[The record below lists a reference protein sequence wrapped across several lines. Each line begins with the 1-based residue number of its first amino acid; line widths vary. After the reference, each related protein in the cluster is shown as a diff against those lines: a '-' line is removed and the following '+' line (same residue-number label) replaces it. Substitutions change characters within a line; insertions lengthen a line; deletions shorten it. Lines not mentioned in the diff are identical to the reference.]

1 MRGSCSRLRRTAV
14 LLLLALRAHER
25 TVGEEGG
32 LHRSRGLGV
41 RPVRSPAPNGGLPP
55 EGGAGIRAAA
65 GPDRGPHRGGS
76 YLHLE
81 VRFPLG
87 VPGLLPLSFVV
98 GNVYPPSS
106 VRRRVRLEERP
117 FGGFARG
124 RLSVGCRQCTDG
136 SKMVL
141 FVTGICS
148 FHCFYCP
155 VSDEKMYKDVVFAD
169 EKRVLRDEDVLEAV
183 RAIRAAGAWITGGD
197 ALDAVERTCRYIRLL
212 KGEFGP
218 GFHTHL
224 YTMSTDPDKIRA
236 LADAGLDE
244 IRFHV
249 PPGLWSRAAASA
261 FVPASRLA
269 RSLGLTVGI
278 EVPLIPEREE
288 DLVRLIE
295 WAGAEGLA
303 FVNLNE
309 MEFSEANFPRMK
321 VHGYEMKHELSYG
334 VKGADPVALRIL
346 ERRWKTTVHYCT
358 SGSKDGWTPRSRF
371 KARAEELARPWDVV
385 KADGTILKGIFEGS
399 NLESL
404 MDDLERTYRVPRD
417 LMGLDPRR
425 KRLEIAPWILEG
437 IAPQIDRPSFLVEEY
452 PTADG
457 LEVERTPLG

>member
-1 MRGSCSRLRRTAV
+1 MV
-14 LLLLALRAHER
+14 
-25 TVGEEGG
+25 
-32 LHRSRGLGV
+32 
-41 RPVRSPAPNGGLPP
+41 P
-55 EGGAGIRAAA
+55 IRA
-65 GPDRGPHRGGS
+65 
-76 YLHLE
+76 
-81 VRFPLG
+81 PLG
-87 VPGLLPLSFVV
+87 PGNLYPLPAL
-98 GNVYPPSS
+98 
-106 VRRRVRLEERP
+106 RRRVRLEERP

-169 EKRVLRDEDVLEAV
+169 EKRVLRDEDVLEEA
-183 RAIRAAGAWITGGD
+183 RAIRATGAGITGGD
-197 ALDAVERTCRYIRLL
+197 PLDAVERTCRYIRLL

-358 SGSKDGWTPRSRF
+358 SGYKDGWQLRSRI
-371 KARAEELARPWDVV
+371 KRRAENVARPWDVV
-385 KADGTILKGIFEGS
+385 TEDGTLVKGILEGS
-399 NLESL
+399 
-404 MDDLERTYRVPRD
+404 DLERLMRDLEVRHWVPKD
-417 LMGLDPRR
+417 LMGLDDARN
-425 KRLEIAPWILEG
+425 RLEVAPWILQE
-437 IAPQIDRPSFLVEEY
+437 IAPILGRPAFLVEEY

-457 LEVERTPLG
+457 LEVERTRLA